1 MYSRSLNNVASFQ
14 VGCSNVHKM
23 LQEFH
28 LYPMAKL
35 VLLHIILCKLQ
46 NLLTT
51 FSEGL
56 MCMGN
61 VCLLHHLSFTYHL
74 FAIYLSM
81 YHLSI
86 TIVIFFVE
94 NTNTTP
100 PTPPPSPGRISCSGR

>member
-14 VGCSNVHKM
+14 VVCSNVHEM

-61 VCLLHHLSFTYHL
+61 VCLLHHLSFINKTN
-74 FAIYLSM
+74 
-81 YHLSI
+81 
-86 TIVIFFVE
+86 VISFLLLYPTE
-94 NTNTTP
+94 NSLTMFYKLANYQT
-100 PTPPPSPGRISCSGR
+100 